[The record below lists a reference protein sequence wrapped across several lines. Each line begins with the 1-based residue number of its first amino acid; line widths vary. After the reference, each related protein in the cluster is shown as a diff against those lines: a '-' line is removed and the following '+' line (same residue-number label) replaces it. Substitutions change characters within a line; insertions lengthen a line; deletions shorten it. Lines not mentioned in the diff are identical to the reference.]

1 MEQKQNKT
9 LWWIIGLIIVIVAI
23 YFVATGTSSSSSV
36 AGKTVKIG
44 FVVPLSGDVAVMGQE
59 MQKIALYRV
68 KQINEAVGKNGTK
81 FEMVYE
87 DGKCAGNETVS
98 AFQKL
103 TSIDGVKFIIGG
115 LCSSETMSMAPL
127 ADQNRV
133 LVLSPGSSNPKIE
146 GIGKY
151 TLSLS
156 YSDKKTG
163 EDLAKEMSAFKR
175 VAIITEQNEFNIGIR
190 DTFLENIK
198 NYSSVNIVANETFPK
213 GASDFRSTLE
223 KVRQTDPDA
232 VLLNPNAGVTAE
244 NLIRQLAE
252 MKTWKGYKLFG
263 QLAYLLDSGRAPAG
277 SFTEGMVIIDAPN
290 VNSPEL
296 LATEEAI
303 KKDQSTT
310 LDDLGHYYT
319 ASTLD
324 AVGLIT
330 SLIAKNGND
339 PEKVLNDLSSGKFK
353 GYIGDISFNGHNFV
367 RITLSGKYLVQNGKA
382 VLQSEQ

>member
-1 MEQKQNKT
+1 M
-9 LWWIIGLIIVIVAI
+9 WWVVGLVVVVIAI
-23 YFVATGTSSSSSV
+23 YFAATGSPNPSSV

-44 FVVPLSGDVAVMGQE
+44 FVAPLSGDAAVLGQE

-68 KQINEAVGKNGTK
+68 KQINEAAGENGTK
-81 FEMVYE
+81 FEVVYE
-87 DGKCAGNETVS
+87 DGKCAGNDAVN

-127 ADQNRV
+127 ADQSQV

-163 EDLAKEMSAFKR
+163 EDLAKALSSYKK
-175 VAIITEQNEFNIGIR
+175 VAVITEQNEYNIGIR
-190 DTFLENIK
+190 DTFLEDIK
-198 NYSSVNIVANETFPK
+198 NYPSVSVVANETFPK
-213 GASDFRSTLE
+213 GTSDFRSTLE
-223 KVRQTDPDA
+223 KVRQASPDA
-232 VLLNPNAGVTAE
+232 VLLNPNPGVTAE

-252 MKTWKGYKLFG
+252 MKAWTGYKLFG

-277 SFTEGMVIIDAPN
+277 NFTEGMIVIDAPN

-296 LATEEAI
+296 LAIEEAI
-303 KKDQSTT
+303 NKDQGGT
-310 LDDLGHYYT
+310 LNDLGHYYT

-324 AVGLIT
+324 AVDLIT
-330 SLIAKNGND
+330 SLITKDGND
-339 PEKVLNDLSSGKFK
+339 AEKVLNDLSRGRFK
-353 GYIGDISFNGHNFV
+353 GHIGDIAFDGHNFV
-367 RITLSGKYLVQNGKA
+367 RITLSGKYLIQNGKA